1 MSDNLIT
8 DLIKC
13 NKESLARLLDII
25 NDGVGNKIQYAEP
38 KSKFYIVQQSD
49 IDRAESTID
58 NLSEPYTAE
67 YLGDL
72 QIRLFSQL
80 DA

>member
-13 NKESLARLLDII
+13 NNESLVRLTDII
-25 NDGVGNKIQYAEP
+25 DKGVGNKVQYAEP
-38 KSKFYIVQQSD
+38 KSKFYVVKQSD
-49 IDRAESTID
+49 VDRAETTIA
-58 NLSEPYTAE
+58 NLSQPYTAE

-80 DA
+80 SA

>member
-49 IDRAESTID
+49 IDRAITTID

-72 QIRLFSQL
+72 QIRLFAQL
-80 DA
+80 NA